1 MGRTNAIANRIRH
14 GLNAVR
20 ARLAEPRPTE
30 TTSGFCPVC
39 GNRATFASYEP
50 VTSPCKRNT
59 FICSRC
65 GSCARNRHVAQA
77 ILDRFSTSPPSRS
90 LTDFAPRFDGTIWQ
104 TSTYG
109 AIADALRTARNF
121 TGTEFI
127 DDTSSGRIV
136 DGVRHEDIQASSFA
150 DASLDLVITEDVLE
164 HVPSPDA
171 AFAEI
176 RRVLKPGG
184 FHIGTIPVN
193 WDRAVSVPRAVI
205 EDGTLRHILPPEY
218 HVDPTRRDG
227 VLAFTEYG
235 QDIVTRYCAMIGP
248 SEILEANGDRELER
262 DFAIYNSW
270 VFVSRKP
277 AGDAASYL
285 S

>member
-1 MGRTNAIANRIRH
+1 MGPTSAIARRIRR
-14 GLNAVR
+14 GLSAVR
-20 ARLAEPRPTE
+20 ARLAALRPTE

-39 GNRATFASYEP
+39 GNRATFASDEP

-59 FICSRC
+59 FICDRC

-77 ILDRFSTSPPSRS
+77 ILDRLPTTPPSAS
-90 LTDFAPRFDGTIWQ
+90 LREFARRFDGAIWQ

-109 AIADALRTARNF
+109 AIADALRAARNF

-127 DDTSSGRIV
+127 DATSSGRIV

-164 HVPSPDA
+164 HVPSPDL

-193 WDRAVSVPRAVI
+193 WGRAVSVPRAVI
-205 EDGTLRHILPPEY
+205 EGGALRHILPPEY

-235 QDIVTRYCAMIGP
+235 QDIVTRYCAIIGR
-248 SEILEANGDRELER
+248 SWMLEANGDRRQEQE
-262 DFAIYNSW
+262 FGIYNNW
-270 VFVSRKP
+270 VFVSRK
-277 AGDAASYL
+277 G
-285 S
+285 

>member
-1 MGRTNAIANRIRH
+1 MGPTSAIASRIRR
-14 GLNAVR
+14 GLNAAR
-20 ARLAEPRPTE
+20 ARLAAPRPTE
-30 TTSGFCPVC
+30 ATNGFCPVC

-59 FICSRC
+59 FICDRC

-77 ILDRFSTSPPSRS
+77 ILERFPTTPPSAS
-90 LTDFAPRFDGTIWQ
+90 LKQLAPRFDGAIWQ

-109 AIADALRTARNF
+109 AIADALRSARNF

-127 DDTSSGRIV
+127 DATSSGEIV

-193 WDRAVSVPRAVI
+193 WGRAVSVPRAVI
-205 EDGTLRHILPPEY
+205 EAGTLRHILPPEY

-227 VLAFTEYG
+227 VLAFTDYG
-235 QDIVTRYCAMIGP
+235 QDIVTRYCAIIGP
-248 SEILEANGDRELER
+248 SEMLEANGDRGQERELG
-262 DFAIYNSW
+262 IYNNW

-277 AGDAASYL
+277 VGAVS
-285 S
+285 